1 MTCRGCPAWFLA
13 ILNGCFYSKGAKA
26 QRKTA
31 KGNFGENHQFVE
43 FYGNKNLHLFRPLRL
58 CAFAVQILL
67 FRHRK

>member
-1 MTCRGCPAWFLA
+1 MVVFT
-13 ILNGCFYSKGAKA
+13 AKA

-43 FYGNKNLHLFRPLRL
+43 FYWNKNLHLFRPLRL